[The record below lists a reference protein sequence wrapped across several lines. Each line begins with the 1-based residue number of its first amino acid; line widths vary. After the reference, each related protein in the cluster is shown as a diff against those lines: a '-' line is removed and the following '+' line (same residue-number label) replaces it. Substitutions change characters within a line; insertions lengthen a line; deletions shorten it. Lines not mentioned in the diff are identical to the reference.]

1 MPADVVSERRQRSQF
16 ERKAGVAARTSSR
29 TRRTS
34 TRKTAGGSRGKQI
47 ERVEDAI
54 TAAEGAL
61 KDLRRDLTKGGQDLL
76 KDVDRTLKDA
86 RRNLRGI
93 KKTLAKDLEGV
104 GRSVTGKGRTGA
116 RRSAARKP
124 APRKR
129 TSTAKSR

>member
-1 MPADVVSERRQRSQF
+1 
-16 ERKAGVAARTSSR
+16 VAARTSPQ

-34 TRKTAGGSRGKQI
+34 TRKTGGGSRAPSPRRGGEQI

-54 TAAEGAL
+54 TAAESAL
-61 KDLRRDLTKGGQDLL
+61 KDLRRDLTKGGRDLL

-86 RRNLRGI
+86 RRNLRRI
-93 KKTLAKDLEGV
+93 NKTLAKDLEGV

-116 RRSAARKP
+116 RRSGARKP